1 MNSRLLALL
10 LWTAVGCKTSDP
22 TPLPTAEA
30 VTQLDRATQPPLYQL
45 LYDDPAV
52 PRARAEHQR
61 VRILIWLRHLGL
73 TEQQLVKLE
82 ELHKTAAEREQ
93 RLRDAEQRIV
103 DETAAQ
109 EDEIYQRLWD
119 SLSSGAAV
127 DAPEMGDAT
136 EALKELRAGGERER
150 RGC

>member
-1 MNSRLLALL
+1 MESILAPSIPRPAHQSPLILCPKGSSRNTLLPENATECSAPATLSPMNSRLLALL

-82 ELHKTAAEREQ
+82 ELHK
-93 RLRDAEQRIV
+93 L
-103 DETAAQ
+103 
-109 EDEIYQRLWD
+109 
-119 SLSSGAAV
+119 SLIHI
-127 DAPEMGDAT
+127 
-136 EALKELRAGGERER
+136 
-150 RGC
+150 